1 MLEYG
6 KVTGLPG
13 NYRIALALSVALLLH
28 TLVMSVLPFTLP
40 ETEAHRRTV
49 RVELISPGS
58 EPATE
63 STSPTASKVPETQP
77 ADSSAEMASP
87 EPSSRP
93 EIATPDS
100 SRNKDSEPG
109 EAPQPSPQA
118 QATDQPSADSAPARA
133 STASAVGS
141 PKTTAETEPEPITQI
156 TPSPRETDTYIASL
170 AARVGKELD
179 KRPVPSSRQIAKPV
193 TMELELTLM
202 GSGALTSAR
211 VTRSTGFSDIDQT
224 VYRAALLA
232 SPYPQ
237 PPDEYSGRKRF
248 RVELIFSPERL

>member
-28 TLVMSVLPFTLP
+28 TLVMSALPFTLP
-40 ETEAHRRTV
+40 ETVGHRQTV

-58 EPATE
+58 EPVTE
-63 STSPTASKVPETQP
+63 STSQPVSRAAETPP
-77 ADSSAEMASP
+77 ADTAAKMASP

-93 EIATPDS
+93 EIATTGP
-100 SRNKDSEPG
+100 SRNTDSEPA
-109 EAPQPSPQA
+109 EALQPAPRE
-118 QATDQPSADSAPARA
+118 QATGEPSEHSAPARA
-133 STASAVGS
+133 PTASAAGS
-141 PKTTAETEPEPITQI
+141 PEATAETDPEPITQI
-156 TPSPRETDTYIASL
+156 TSSPRETDPYVASL
-170 AARVGKELD
+170 AARVGEELD
-179 KRPVPSSRQIAKPV
+179 KRPVPSSRQITKPV
-193 TMELELTLM
+193 TMELELKLM

-211 VTRSTGFSDIDQT
+211 VTRSTGFSDIDQA

>member
-28 TLVMSVLPFTLP
+28 TLVMSALPFTLP
-40 ETEAHRRTV
+40 ETVGHRQTV
-49 RVELISPGS
+49 QVELISPGS

-63 STSPTASKVPETQP
+63 STSHAASRAQETPP
-77 ADSSAEMASP
+77 ADTSAEMVSP

-93 EIATPDS
+93 EIATPGP
-100 SRNKDSEPG
+100 SRNEDSEPA
-109 EAPQPSPQA
+109 EAPQPSPRE
-118 QATDQPSADSAPARA
+118 QATGEPAADSAPTRS
-133 STASAVGS
+133 STASAAGS
-141 PKTTAETEPEPITQI
+141 PEATAETEPEPITQI
-156 TPSPRETDTYIASL
+156 TPSPRETDPYIASL
-170 AARVGKELD
+170 AARVGEELD

-193 TMELELTLM
+193 TMELELKLM
-202 GSGALTSAR
+202 GSGALTSAE
-211 VTRSTGFSDIDQT
+211 VTRSTGFSDIDQA

-237 PPDEYSGRKRF
+237 PPDEFSGRKRF